1 MEGSQHGEMT
11 FKTRHNTYCIEL
23 SPTSRARCRRC
34 RHPIALGATRLR
46 ITAFVRP
53 NRATSFFRCTI
64 ADCLADHGLATAVI
78 AACGSP
84 EPIPCSDKVSRDSAA
99 AVRTVIAAAACGS
112 EAAVHNNASACVQ
125 RRGESRRLGQ
135 HSRMVGGSV
144 MNAPADTDRSKV
156 KVSTGNA
163 QTDKIIENAQSI
175 PTLGDMAAHFY
186 RMHRMF
192 DAKHKAALSISNDG
206 IRKDVATQAL
216 GDRADPRLS
225 DTEDEGGELSRR
237 TA

>member
-1 MEGSQHGEMT
+1 
-11 FKTRHNTYCIEL
+11 
-23 SPTSRARCRRC
+23 
-34 RHPIALGATRLR
+34 
-46 ITAFVRP
+46 
-53 NRATSFFRCTI
+53 
-64 ADCLADHGLATAVI
+64 
-78 AACGSP
+78 
-84 EPIPCSDKVSRDSAA
+84 
-99 AVRTVIAAAACGS
+99 
-112 EAAVHNNASACVQ
+112 
-125 RRGESRRLGQ
+125 
-135 HSRMVGGSV
+135 

-163 QTDKIIENAQSI
+163 QTDKIIENAQNI

-186 RMHRMF
+186 RMHRIF
-192 DAKHKAALSISNDG
+192 DARHKAALSTSSDG